1 MSSDHAQANWPLL
14 WRAGQQLAKYQAE
27 YQGIQGQMDRQHR
40 MQALNDAMGQPG
52 ALLMPPSEV
61 GWEVNQQRT
70 MSPSSQNREGSYL
83 LPLLG
88 LLPKHYSCEAS
99 DSAAGVR
106 ACVCVC
112 VQVQEP
118 CMPPPRPTPGSQCT
132 CVGPPHPTAPASA
145 FPGYSLTDCPS
156 APCIALSGT
165 TETPGDRRITH
176 QALLTLLTQKIMRC
190 NKTAITA
197 LSH

>member
-14 WRAGQQLAKYQAE
+14 WRAGQQLDKYQAE
-27 YQGIQGQMDRQHR
+27 YQGMQEEMDRQHR
-40 MQALNDAMGQPG
+40 MQAPNDAVGQPG

-61 GWEVNQQRT
+61 GWEVNRQRT

-88 LLPKHYSCEAS
+88 LLPEHYSCGAS

-106 ACVCVC
+106 ACVCMC
-112 VQVQEP
+112 VRVQEP
-118 CMPPPRPTPGSQCT
+118 CMPPPGLLLGLRAPVLARPPLPLPFLATPSQT
-132 CVGPPHPTAPASA
+132 
-145 FPGYSLTDCPS
+145 CPS
-156 APCIALSGT
+156 APCIPLSGAIK
-165 TETPGDRRITH
+165 TPGDRRITH

-190 NKTAITA
+190 NKTAITV